1 MPLPKLPFIPEKSS
15 YIYNVNRDVVS
26 VELDGGL
33 PRKRRDIAGSAS
45 RVECTW
51 FLLPHQYQYF
61 MALYRF
67 ELKRGALPFLVDLL
81 IEQPYLEEM
90 KASFVA
96 DSLSMKQIGLS
107 FEVSAE
113 LEVVPVSDDD
123 FDEIVTL
130 FYDDNNA
137 ENPLWNQL
145 EQLSNF
151 DLAALG

>member
-1 MPLPKLPFIPEKSS
+1 MPLPKLPFVPEKSS
-15 YIYNVNRDVVS
+15 YSYKVNGDVVS

-45 RVECTW
+45 RIECTW
-51 FLLPHQYQYF
+51 FLLPHQYQYL
-61 MALYRF
+61 MAFYRF
-67 ELKRGALPFLVDLL
+67 NLKRGALPFLIDLL
-81 IEQPYLEEM
+81 LEQPYLEEM

-96 DSLSMKQIGLS
+96 DSLEMKQIGLS

-113 LEVVPVSDDD
+113 LEAVPVSSDD

-130 FYDDNNA
+130 FYDDKNE

-145 EQLSNF
+145 EQLANF
-151 DLAALG
+151 DLEVMS